1 MLLAGPV
8 NVNTADADTIAAA
21 LNGIGP
27 AKAQAIIEYRE
38 KHGPFKTPE
47 DLSLVKGIGDRTVE
61 INLADILVGPAA
73 RK

>member
-1 MLLAGPV
+1 VKKWLY
-8 NVNTADADTIAAA
+8 AAA
-21 LNGIGP
+21 GFLVLVGLAILNGP